1 MTTYVSISFLAGALI
16 GALAAFIFAKI
27 RTRKVDGYLQIDNSD
42 PDTDHYVLILNYI
55 DYLKNRPGDI
65 LRIKITLLT
74 HEKQV
79 SL

>member
-16 GALAAFIFAKI
+16 GALAVLIFAKI
-27 RTRKVDGYLQIDNSD
+27 RKRKVDGYLQIDNSD

-55 DYLKNRPGDI
+55 ESLKNRPGDI